1 MKKTGITLLLLTL
14 FYCVQSQQN
23 TRLYKN
29 VDKTELNRWVDSVY
43 RTLSVDEKVGQL
55 FMPVVEPNSSYK
67 SRIQSYIQ
75 NQKVGGFLFSKGG
88 SYGQAENINYAQSIS
103 RVPLLIAADAEWGLS
118 MRLNDAPVFPRN
130 QALGS
135 ITNDETLFRY
145 GEEVA
150 RQCREMG
157 IHINFAP
164 ALDVNTNP
172 NNPIIGDRSFGANAE
187 VVTRQGIAYAKGL
200 EAGGVMAVAK
210 HFPGHGDTSE
220 DSHKTLPT
228 ITHPLSRLNSVELF
242 PFKHYISEEL
252 SGMMIGHLNVP
263 ALQTNNLPAT
273 LSPNIG
279 EKLLKNSM
287 GFTGLIFTDGMAMS
301 GVSNQPD
308 MSVRALLAGNDIVLG
323 VVNQAKEFESVK
335 KAVVDGVISQ
345 KMLEEKV
352 RKILAYK
359 YILNAHR
366 FTSLNSRQTRQNLQ
380 SSNTEWVQRKL
391 YDGALTLLKNDSS
404 LLPFKHLDE
413 IKIAS
418 VAIGTSYNNDFQNM
432 LRNYCDVKMFQVTAM
447 DSLQRLEDELK
458 NYTHVIF
465 SLHSSRYADSSVL
478 QRLTRNHT
486 SVFVFLT
493 PPSQIDR
500 FQRSASNCEAV
511 LLAQDESKFAQM
523 SAAQGIFGG
532 IPITG
537 KLSIATGIFPLQ
549 SGIATPKMRLSYNLP
564 EEVGISSASLS
575 KIDEIANEGVRR
587 KAYPGCQILVAK
599 NGVVIYE
606 KAFGTLDYSSATR
619 ATTRTVYDLASV
631 TKATATLSAVMK
643 LYDEGKI
650 HLHDEIGQYLPET
663 KGSNKEDISV
673 RELLMHESGIVPYI
687 PYYTSAIDEHSYS
700 GKLFGE
706 KSETY
711 SAYYAGAWGRT
722 DYRFH
727 NDLISNA
734 QSSFFNKPVAQGL
747 YASQKMHD
755 VLLKD
760 IIKTKLLHRGEYKY
774 SCLNFMLLKEIVE
787 HISHTDMHSF
797 TQQAFFRKLG
807 AVTTS
812 YLPLTYQSIN
822 DIAPTEDDPF
832 FRKQT
837 LRGYV
842 HDEGAALFGGV
853 SGNAGLFSNAN
864 DLAKLLQMWL
874 YFGKYGGETYLK
886 SETVALFTKGKS
898 DVSRRGLGFDRPDAT
913 NPKLSPAGELTPPDV
928 FGHTGFTGTCFWV
941 DPHNQ
946 LIYIFLSNR
955 VHPQRSPNRLSEL
968 NIRERI
974 QDVIY
979 QAIQDKK

>member
-1 MKKTGITLLLLTL
+1 MKKTGITLLLLTF

-23 TRLYKN
+23 TRLYKS
-29 VDKTELNRWVDSVY
+29 VDKAGLNRWVDSVY
-43 RTLSVDEKVGQL
+43 QTLSVDEKIGQL
-55 FMPVVEPNSSYK
+55 FMPIVEPNNSYK
-67 SRIQSYIQ
+67 SRIQSYIE
-75 NQKVGGFLFSKGG
+75 NQKVGGLLFSKGG
-88 SYGQAENINYAQSIS
+88 SCGQAENINYAQSIS

-130 QALGS
+130 QALGG
-135 ITNDETLFRY
+135 ITNDEILFQY
-145 GEEVA
+145 GKEVA

-172 NNPIIGDRSFGANAE
+172 NNPIIGDRSFGASAE
-187 VVTRQGIAYAKGL
+187 AVTRQGIAYAKGL

-228 ITHPLSRLNSVELF
+228 IAHSLSRLNSVELF
-242 PFKHYISEEL
+242 PFKHYTSEGL

-273 LSPNIG
+273 LTPNIG

-287 GFTGLIFTDGMAMS
+287 GFTGLIFTDGMAMR

-308 MSVRALLAGNDIVLG
+308 MSVKALLAGNDIILG
-323 VVNQAKEFESVK
+323 VVNQAKEFENVK
-335 KAVVDGVISQ
+335 KAVINGVISE

-359 YILNAHR
+359 YILNAHQ
-366 FTSLNSRQTRQNLQ
+366 FTSVNSRQVRQKLKL
-380 SSNTEWVQRKL
+380 STTEWVQRKL
-391 YDGALTLLKNDSS
+391 YDAALTLLKNDSS

-413 IKIAS
+413 IKVAS

-432 LRNYCDVKMFQVTAM
+432 LRNYHDVKMYQVIAP
-447 DSLQRLEDELK
+447 DSLLGLEEELK
-458 NYTHVIF
+458 NYTHIIF
-465 SLHSSRYADSSVL
+465 SLHSSRYADSSIL

-486 SVFVFLT
+486 SVFVFFT

-500 FQRSASNCEAV
+500 FQHSISNCKAV
-511 LLAQDESKFAQM
+511 LLAQDDSGFAQM
-523 SAAQGIFGG
+523 SAAQGVFGG

-537 KLSIATGIFPLQ
+537 KLPIATGAFPLQ
-549 SGIATPKMRLSYNLP
+549 SGIDTPKMRLSYNLP
-564 EEVGISSASLS
+564 EEVGLSSASLN
-575 KIDEIANEGVRR
+575 KIDEIAREGVRS

-599 NGVVIYE
+599 NGVVIYQ
-606 KAFGTLDYSSATR
+606 KAFGMLDYSSDNQVTPQ
-619 ATTRTVYDLASV
+619 TIYDLASV

-643 LYDEGKI
+643 LYDEEKI
-650 HLHDEIGQYLPET
+650 HLHDEIGRYLPET
-663 KGSNKEDISV
+663 KGSNKEDICI

-687 PYYTSAIDEHSYS
+687 PYYMSAIDEHSYS

-706 KSETY
+706 KSEIY
-711 SAYYAGAWGRT
+711 HAYYAGAWART
-722 DYRFH
+722 DYRFQ
-727 NDLISNA
+727 NDLISKT
-734 QSSFFNKPVAQGL
+734 QSSVFNKPVAQGL

-760 IIKTKLLHRGEYKY
+760 IIKTKLMHGGEYKY

-807 AVTTS
+807 ATTTT
-812 YLPLTYQSIN
+812 YLPLANLSISN
-822 DIAPTEDDPF
+822 IAPTEDDPF

-842 HDEGAALFGGV
+842 HDEGAALFGGI

-886 SETVALFTKGKS
+886 PETVALFTKAKS
-898 DVSRRGLGFDRPDAT
+898 DVSRRGLGFDRPDTT
-913 NPKLSPAGELTPPDV
+913 NPKLSPAGELTPADV

-955 VHPQRSPNRLSEL
+955 VHPQRSPNKLSEL

-974 QDVIY
+974 QNVIY
-979 QAIQDKK
+979 QAIQAKK